1 MGVLSL
7 AGPQKN
13 RKMTSVDHRVL
24 EVSNFHWKNA
34 YEVTTLDEAVNAALL
49 VGIGME
55 STTPQ

>member
-1 MGVLSL
+1 
-7 AGPQKN
+7 
-13 RKMTSVDHRVL
+13 MTSVDHRVL